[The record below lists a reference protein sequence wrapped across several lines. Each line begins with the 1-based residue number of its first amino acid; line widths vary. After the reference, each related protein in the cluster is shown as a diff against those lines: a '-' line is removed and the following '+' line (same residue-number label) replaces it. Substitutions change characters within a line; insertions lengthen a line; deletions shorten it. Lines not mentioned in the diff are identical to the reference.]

1 MFTSNHHKGNL
12 STTVRAIGL
21 MMAVGL
27 VGSALASPARATTHL
42 QLPQGVAVDTA
53 GNIYVADAPGGS
65 GSVFIYNVK

>member
-1 MFTSNHHKGNL
+1 
-12 STTVRAIGL
+12 